1 MDTVLEDARL
11 ALRRLLK
18 APGFTALVVVT
29 LGLGI
34 GANTAAF
41 GVVGGALFGWSR
53 AYERA
58 SELVMVWQRKGDD
71 RWSPTPADFRDWQAR
86 SSVFA
91 GLAAYHYRTV
101 NVSGEGEAARASA
114 AYVSATMFELL
125 GVKPLLGRAFLP
137 GEDEWGRH
145 RVVVLSQG
153 LWRRAFGADPSVIGR
168 EVRIDGEPLRV
179 IGVLPAGTWFSATPV
194 DLWRPLAF
202 APGDPT
208 NDRNSHYLNVVGRLR
223 PGTTL
228 HQSRTAMDTLAGQL
242 EREYPQNDGL
252 GVAVVPLAEAVLGDV
267 RPALLILMGAV
278 GLVLLAACANVANL
292 LLARAAGRSREF
304 AVRLALGAG
313 RGRLVRQLLTE
324 SLLLSLAGG
333 ALGLLL
339 ASWGGDLA
347 AALVP
352 RLPRLAETGI
362 PLDGPVLAFA
372 VLISALTGILFGL
385 APALQ
390 ASSANLTESLAEGGR
405 GGSGGR
411 RTGRARNALV
421 VSELALAA
429 LLLAG
434 AGLLVR
440 SFIGLQHVDPGVRD
454 GQLLTMSLSLP
465 ESRSLDDTYLRSFF
479 EQVIERVEAL
489 PGVEAAGVSSHRPLG
504 GGGMSRH
511 FAIDGSA
518 PPRSLADVPTISAR
532 QESAR
537 SLQALGMPL
546 VKGRLFGEQDDE
558 GSPRVAVVNQALVRR
573 FFPGEDPIG
582 RQILLEAP
590 EAVLAPDQ
598 LPPGG
603 RWARWT
609 VVGIVGDVRYR
620 GLSDPPEAV
629 AYVPYRQRT
638 KQMPWAPSFLIVRS
652 SRGDVS
658 ALVPS
663 IRRIVAAVDADEAVG
678 GVMSLDELMRA
689 SLGPSRV
696 NAAVMGVF
704 AASALL
710 LAILGVY
717 GVLSYSVKQRRR
729 EIGIRMALGARGSDV
744 VRLVVGQGLRLAVLG
759 VTVGVAAA
767 LALGRGM
774 AGLLYGVQ
782 PADPVTL
789 AAVACVLGV
798 TAVGASYLPARRAAR
813 VDPATALRQA

>member
-1 MDTVLEDARL
+1 MDTVLEDVRL

-41 GVVGGALFGWSR
+41 GVVGGAFFGWSR

-58 SELVMVWQRKGDD
+58 SDLVMVWQRKGDD
-71 RWSPTPADFRDWQAR
+71 RGATTPADFRDWQTR
-86 SSVFA
+86 STVFA

-101 NVSGEGEAARASA
+101 NVSTGSGAERASA
-114 AYVSATMFELL
+114 AYVSAPMFGLL

-145 RVVVLSQG
+145 RVVVLSHG
-153 LWRRAFGADPSVIGR
+153 LWRRAFGADASVIGR
-168 EVRIDGEPLRV
+168 EVRVDGELLRV
-179 IGVLPAGTWFSATPV
+179 IGVMPAGTWFSATPV
-194 DLWRPLAF
+194 ELWRPMAF

-228 HQSRTAMDTLAGQL
+228 DQARTAMDTLAGQL

-252 GVAVVPLAEAVLGDV
+252 GAAVAPLAEAVLGDV
-267 RPALLILMGAV
+267 RPTLLLLTGAV

-324 SLLLSLAGG
+324 SLLLSVAGG

-339 ASWGGDLA
+339 ASWGGDVA

-362 PLDGPVLAFA
+362 ALDGRALAFTI
-372 VLISALTGILFGL
+372 LISALTGILFGL

-405 GGSGGR
+405 GGSAGR
-411 RTGRARNALV
+411 RAGRARNALV

-440 SFIGLQHVDPGVRD
+440 SFVRLQRVDPGVRY
-454 GQLLTMSLSLP
+454 GQLLTISLSLP
-465 ESRSLDDTYLRSFF
+465 ESRSLDDAYLRSFF

-511 FAIDGSA
+511 FGIEGSA

-537 SLQALGMPL
+537 SLQALGVPV

-558 GSPRVAVVNQALVRR
+558 SSLRVAVVNQTLARR
-573 FFPGEDPIG
+573 FFRSENPIG
-582 RQILLEAP
+582 KQILLEAP
-590 EAVLAPDQ
+590 EAVLAPSQ

-609 VVGIVGDVRYR
+609 VVGIVGDVRYG
-620 GLSDPPEAV
+620 GLSEPPEAV
-629 AYVPYRQRT
+629 AYVSYRQRT
-638 KQMPWAPSFLIVRS
+638 KVMPWAPSYLIVRS
-652 SRGDVS
+652 RGEVS

-663 IRRIVAAVDADEAVG
+663 IRREVAAVDADEAVG

-689 SLGPSRV
+689 SLGPARV

-704 AASALL
+704 ATAALL
-710 LAILGVY
+710 LAVLGVY

-729 EIGIRMALGARGSDV
+729 EIGIRMALGARGVDV
-744 VRLVVGQGLRLAVLG
+744 VRLVVGQGLRLAALG
-759 VTVGVAAA
+759 VTLGVAAA

-774 AGLLYGVQ
+774 AGLLFGVE

-789 AAVACVLGV
+789 AAVAGVLAV

-813 VDPATALRQA
+813 VDPATVLRQA

>member
-18 APGFTALVVVT
+18 APGFTSLVVVT

-41 GVVGGALFGWSR
+41 GVVGGAFFGWSR
-53 AYERA
+53 TYERA

-86 SSVFA
+86 SSAFA

-101 NVSGEGEAARASA
+101 NVSGGGEAQRASA
-114 AYVSATMFELL
+114 AYVSPPMFGLL
-125 GVKPLLGRAFLP
+125 GVKPLLGRGFQP

-145 RVVVLSQG
+145 RVVVLSEG
-153 LWRRAFGADPSVIGR
+153 RWRRAFGADRSVIGR
-168 EVRIDGEPLRV
+168 ELRVDGEPRRV
-179 IGVLPAGTWFSATPV
+179 IGVMPAGTWFSATPV
-194 DLWRPLAF
+194 ELWLPMAF

-208 NDRNSHYLNVVGRLR
+208 NDRNSHYLVVVGRLR
-223 PGTTL
+223 RGTTL
-228 HQSRTAMDTLAGQL
+228 EHARTDMDTLARQL

-252 GVAVVPLAEAVLGDV
+252 GTAVIPLRDAVLGDV
-267 RPALLILMGAV
+267 RPALLLLMAAV

-292 LLARAAGRSREF
+292 LLARAAGRRREF

-313 RGRLVRQLLTE
+313 RRRLVRQLLTE

-362 PLDGPVLAFA
+362 ALDGPVLLFA
-372 VLISALTGILFGL
+372 VSISVLTGVLFGL
-385 APALQ
+385 APALH
-390 ASSANLTESLAEGGR
+390 ASSGNLAETLAEGGR

-411 RTGRARNALV
+411 RAGRARSALV

-434 AGLLVR
+434 AGLLIR
-440 SFIGLQHVDPGVRD
+440 SFIRLQSVDPGVRN
-454 GQLLTMSLSLP
+454 GSLLTVSLSLP
-465 ESRSLDDTYLRSFF
+465 ESKSLDDPYLRYFF

-511 FAIDGSA
+511 FAIEGA
-518 PPRSLADVPTISAR
+518 PPPRTLADVPTVSAR

-537 SLQALGMPL
+537 SLRALGVPL

-558 GSPRVAVVNQALVRR
+558 RSPRVAVVNQTLARR

-590 EAVLAPDQ
+590 EAVLAPGQ

-609 VVGIVGDVRYR
+609 VVGIVGDVRYS
-620 GLSDPPEAV
+620 GLAEPPEAV

-638 KQMPWAPSFLIVRS
+638 KQMPWAPSYLIVRS

-658 ALVPS
+658 TLVPS
-663 IRRIVAAVDADEAVG
+663 IRREVAAVDADEAVG
-678 GVMSLDELMRA
+678 GVLSLDELMRA
-689 SLGPSRV
+689 ALGPARV

-704 AASALL
+704 AGAALL
-710 LAILGVY
+710 LAVLGVY

-729 EIGIRMALGARGSDV
+729 EIGIRMALGARGADV
-744 VRLVVGQGLRLAVLG
+744 VRLVVGQGLRLVAVG
-759 VTVGVAAA
+759 VTLGVAAA

-774 AGLLYGVQ
+774 AGLLFGVQ
-782 PADPVTL
+782 PADPATL

-798 TAVGASYLPARRAAR
+798 TAVGASYLPARRASR
-813 VDPATALRQA
+813 VDPVAVLRQD

>member
-1 MDTVLEDARL
+1 MDTVLEDVRL

-41 GVVGGALFGWSR
+41 GVVGGAFFGWSR

-58 SELVMVWQRKGDD
+58 SELVMVLQRKGDD

-86 SSVFA
+86 SSAFA
-91 GLAAYHYRTV
+91 GLAAYYYRTV
-101 NVSGEGEAARASA
+101 NVSSGGEAGRASA
-114 AYVSATMFELL
+114 AYVSASMFGLL

-137 GEDEWGRH
+137 GEDVWGRH

-168 EVRIDGEPLRV
+168 ELRVDGEPLRV
-179 IGVLPAGTWFSATPV
+179 IGVMPAGTWFSATPV
-194 DLWRPLAF
+194 ELWRPLAF
-202 APGDPT
+202 APEDPT
-208 NDRNSHYLNVVGRLR
+208 NDRNSHYLVVVGRLR

-228 HQSRTAMDTLAGQL
+228 EHARTEMDTLAGQL

-252 GVAVVPLAEAVLGDV
+252 GAGVVPLREAVLGDV
-267 RPALLILMGAV
+267 RPALLLLMGAV
-278 GLVLLAACANVANL
+278 GLVLLTACANVANL
-292 LLARAAGRSREF
+292 LLARAAGRRREF

-324 SLLLSLAGG
+324 SLLLSVAGG

-362 PLDGPVLAFA
+362 ALDGRVLAFT

-390 ASSANLTESLAEGGR
+390 ASSANLSESLAEGGR

-411 RTGRARNALV
+411 RAGRARNALV

-440 SFIGLQHVDPGVRD
+440 SFVHLQRVDPGVRY
-454 GQLLTMSLSLP
+454 GQLLTISLSLP
-465 ESRSLDDTYLRSFF
+465 EARSLDDAYLRSFF

-537 SLQALGMPL
+537 SLQALGVPL

-558 GSPRVAVVNQALVRR
+558 TSPRVAVVNQTLARR
-573 FFPGEDPIG
+573 FFASENPIG

-590 EAVLAPDQ
+590 EAVLAPSQ

-609 VVGIVGDVRYR
+609 VVGIVGDVQYR
-620 GLSDPPEAV
+620 GLSEPQEAV
-629 AYVPYRQRT
+629 TYVPYRQRT
-638 KQMPWAPSFLIVRS
+638 KQMPWAPSYLIVRS
-652 SRGDVS
+652 RGEVS

-663 IRRIVAAVDADEAVG
+663 IRREVAAVDADEAVG

-689 SLGPSRV
+689 SLGPARV

-704 AASALL
+704 ATAALL
-710 LAILGVY
+710 LAVLGVY

-729 EIGIRMALGARGSDV
+729 EIGIRMALGARGADV
-744 VRLVVGQGLRLAVLG
+744 VRLVVGQGLRLAALG
-759 VTVGVAAA
+759 VTLGVAAA
-767 LALGRGM
+767 LALGRSM
-774 AGLLYGVQ
+774 AGLLFGVQ
-782 PADPVTL
+782 PADPATL
-789 AAVACVLGV
+789 AAVACVLAV

-813 VDPATALRQA
+813 VDPATVLRQA